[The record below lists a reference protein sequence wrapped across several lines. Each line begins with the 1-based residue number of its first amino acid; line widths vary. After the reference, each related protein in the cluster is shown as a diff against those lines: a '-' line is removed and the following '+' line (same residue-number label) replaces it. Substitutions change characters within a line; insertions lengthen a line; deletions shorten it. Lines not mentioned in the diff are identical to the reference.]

1 MERAATFRLIL
12 DDITLD
18 TSDLRKGVHRS
29 GGSQTDGSAGSRES
43 QTLETAAIVSAE
55 GDVKAAELIASSL
68 ATAGDR
74 LIELHELEASEDITY
89 QLSLRTSPT
98 CPLGS
103 RCSSSC
109 PSEAHT
115 SWGHLDHSPDDS
127 QHHLPSSTPEITV
140 KLHDWRKVKEIKYS

>member
-1 MERAATFRLIL
+1 M
-12 DDITLD
+12 
-18 TSDLRKGVHRS
+18 
-29 GGSQTDGSAGSRES
+29 
-43 QTLETAAIVSAE
+43 SAE
-55 GDVKAAELIASSL
+55 GDFKAAELIASSL

-74 LIELHELEASEDITY
+74 LIELHKLEASEDITY
-89 QLSLRTSPT
+89 QLSLQTSPT

-127 QHHLPSSTPEITV
+127 QHHFPSSTPEITV
-140 KLHDWRKVKEIKYS
+140 KLHDWRKVKEIKVKSLQISNYSIKEKKKKESSCLVQNF